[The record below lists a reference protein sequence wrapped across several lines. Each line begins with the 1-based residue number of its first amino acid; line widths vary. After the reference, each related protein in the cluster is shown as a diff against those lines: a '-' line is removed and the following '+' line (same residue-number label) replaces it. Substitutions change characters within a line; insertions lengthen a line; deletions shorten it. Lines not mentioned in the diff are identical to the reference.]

1 MFGSL
6 FLVFN
11 LRMNIWGLLIFLS
24 NFVPNRV
31 GIIRPILDHYF
42 ALVFFF
48 LLYAEHCSIPNE
60 MPHVFDLKSHK
71 KLVSPLTGSIDS
83 ASDDFGGKKRPKITH
98 VLLAYLNKIKASIF
112 GSDPFAQS
120 ISHKAQ

>member
-1 MFGSL
+1 M
-6 FLVFN
+6 
-11 LRMNIWGLLIFLS
+11 
-24 NFVPNRV
+24 
-31 GIIRPILDHYF
+31 
-42 ALVFFF
+42 ALPG
-48 LLYAEHCSIPNE
+48 A
-60 MPHVFDLKSHK
+60 
-71 KLVSPLTGSIDS
+71 GSIDS